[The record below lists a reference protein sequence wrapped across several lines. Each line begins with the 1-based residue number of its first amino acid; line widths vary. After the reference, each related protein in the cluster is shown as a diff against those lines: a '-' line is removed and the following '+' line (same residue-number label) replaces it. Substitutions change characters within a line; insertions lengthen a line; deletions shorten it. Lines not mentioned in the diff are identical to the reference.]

1 MPSNLAWVFA
11 GNHFAKDFDA
21 SSAPPPMSDWL
32 VDNIN
37 VTWWFLVLLSIGIL
51 DTLIQLLDYLRWRK
65 ERHKSDD

>member
-1 MPSNLAWVFA
+1 
-11 GNHFAKDFDA
+11 
-21 SSAPPPMSDWL
+21 MSDWL